1 MSRLT
6 KPDQALIRVE
16 HWDETKNQVSPVSQ
30 VSQIRVV
37 PMSEVYNWKQKRLF
51 KVEVLAECM
60 TYEEAMALG
69 RVMGRS

>member
-16 HWDETKNQVSPVSQ
+16 HWDMKRLHYVSV
-30 VSQIRVV
+30 RVV
-37 PMSEVYNWKQKRLF
+37 PMSQVDEWKNRVLVR
-51 KVEVLAECM
+51 VEVLAECM

-69 RVMGRS
+69 KVMGRS